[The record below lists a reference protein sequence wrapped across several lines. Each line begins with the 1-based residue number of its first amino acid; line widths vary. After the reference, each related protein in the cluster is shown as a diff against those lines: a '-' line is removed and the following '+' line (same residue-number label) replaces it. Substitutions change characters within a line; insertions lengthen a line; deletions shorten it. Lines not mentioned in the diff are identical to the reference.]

1 MPSASPSIDNNIA
14 SYGPTATQNGP
25 GQNVYNHI
33 DGPSFRLEGKVLA
46 RLFGILN
53 GQWREGR
60 DDKRRVYYTASL
72 YGSAG
77 TVDGDEVGHFSRS
90 VGIIVFL
97 ERKEL

>member
-1 MPSASPSIDNNIA
+1 M
-14 SYGPTATQNGP
+14 
-25 GQNVYNHI
+25 
-33 DGPSFRLEGKVLA
+33 RLEGKVLA

-72 YGSAG
+72 YVSAR
-77 TVDGDEVGHFSRS
+77 TVDGDEVGHFNVGLKWFGRS

-97 ERKEL
+97 ERKEP